1 MSKIKTWVGFM
12 GKSWLVIVWLL
23 VILSTTAL
31 PSLAATITVDDDLKD
46 YPDTDFVRVIDA
58 LSAANDGDTI
68 LVYPGEYVQECF
80 TIEKNIILRGINKPL
95 LGSSDII
102 VARVIEIKA
111 DGCQIEG
118 FRIKASGTGISV
130 SSNNNTITDNEIT
143 AQGTFGSGI
152 IIDKDDN
159 RIISNNISAY
169 SRGIDVGGRNN
180 EILKNNIRGRYAPL
194 SIGID
199 IEGSA
204 NKIIENTITNFG
216 FHGIDIGLYGEDN
229 IVFAN
234 SIENCED
241 GFYLDGDRNFISY
254 NYVEFSDYP
263 VYTTDGSSKSLSEKY
278 KNKNTDSKK
287 G

>member
-1 MSKIKTWVGFM
+1 MYKNV
-12 GKSWLVIVWLL
+12 LR
-23 VILSTTAL
+23 
-31 PSLAATITVDDDLKD
+31 LK
-46 YPDTDFVRVIDA
+46 
-58 LSAANDGDTI
+58 
-68 LVYPGEYVQECF
+68 
-80 TIEKNIILRGINKPL
+80 KNIILRGINKPL

-169 SRGIDVGGRNN
+169 SRGIDVGGQNN

-204 NKIIENTITNFG
+204 NKIIENTILT
-216 FHGIDIGLYGEDN
+216 L
-229 IVFAN
+229 
-234 SIENCED
+234 
-241 GFYLDGDRNFISY
+241 SY
-254 NYVEFSDYP
+254 
-263 VYTTDGSSKSLSEKY
+263 Y
-278 KNKNTDSKK
+278 K
-287 G
+287 